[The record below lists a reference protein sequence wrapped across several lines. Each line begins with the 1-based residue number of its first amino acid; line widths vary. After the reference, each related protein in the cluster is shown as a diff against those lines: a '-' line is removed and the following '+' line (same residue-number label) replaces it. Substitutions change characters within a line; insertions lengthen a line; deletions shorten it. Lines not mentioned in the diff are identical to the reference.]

1 MPDIQHVF
9 VLMLE
14 NRSFD
19 HLLGNSG
26 LTGTDAETQM
36 PTKLNGLSGSES
48 NPYKGKSYA
57 TSRAADGPANV
68 DPGHEFPDVVEQ
80 LAGADV
86 KFPQGGPYPAVNGS
100 GYAASFMRTAGEK
113 AQADPGEIMKSFDP
127 SQLPVLAALA
137 GEFAVCD
144 SWFSS
149 MPGPAVAYLLADL
162 RAGWIIAR
170 AMRRCWKS

>member
-48 NPYKGKSYA
+48 NPYNGKSYA
-57 TSRAADGPANV
+57 ISKAADGPANV

-80 LAGADV
+80 LAGAGV
-86 KFPQGGPYPAVNGS
+86 TFPQGGPYPPVNGS

-113 AQADPGEIMKSFDP
+113 SSGRSGRDHEVFRPIATSCSGGTGRRICGLRLLVFVDARPHFAQS
-127 SQLPVLAALA
+127 
-137 GEFAVCD
+137 
-144 SWFSS
+144 
-149 MPGPAVAYLLADL
+149 LLL
-162 RAGWIIAR
+162 T
-170 AMRRCWKS
+170 RRIFRRVGS